1 MAAAGVPHAW
11 AGGILTVDLAAIR
24 ANWRLL
30 RDRAAGASCAAVVKA
45 DAYGLGVAPVAA
57 ALAAE
62 GCRHFFV
69 AHLQEGVNLRTV
81 LGQGPMIGVL
91 HGAPPGTEEEFGSY
105 DLVPVLNSRGQLES
119 WAARCRAEGRPLP
132 AILHVDTG
140 MSRLGLSPA
149 EVEAVAEDGALQAI
163 QLRYVMSHLACGE
176 EPDNPANAAQLAAF
190 AQHRSR
196 LPAAPASLASS
207 GGVFLGSDYHFDL
220 VRPGAALYGV
230 APVSG
235 QPNPMYQV
243 VRLQARVVQTREVPA
258 GTPVGYGHTAR
269 TASAAQLA
277 TVSVGYADGYFRSAS
292 NQGVA
297 YFGDTP
303 LPVVGRVSMDSI
315 ILDAGALPPGALGPD
330 ALVDLIGPRNS
341 VDAVAKAAGTIG
353 YEVLTNLGS
362 RFHRR
367 YIGA

>member
-1 MAAAGVPHAW
+1 MVVTGVPDAW

-45 DAYGLGVAPVAA
+45 EAYGLGAAPVAA

-69 AHLQEGVNLRTV
+69 AHLQEAVNLRTAI
-81 LGQGPMIGVL
+81 GQGPMIGVL
-91 HGAPPGTEEEFGSY
+91 HGPPPGTEEEFSTY
-105 DLVPVLNSRGQLES
+105 YLVPVLNSRGQLES
-119 WAARCRAEGRPLP
+119 WAALCRAGGRRLP

-140 MSRLGLSPA
+140 MSRLGLASA
-149 EVEAVAEDGALQAI
+149 DVEAVAEDGALQAI
-163 QLRYVMSHLACGE
+163 QLRCVMSHLACGE

-190 AQHRSR
+190 LQHRSR
-196 LPAAPASLASS
+196 LPAAPASLAASS
-207 GGVFLGSDYHFDL
+207 GIFLGSDYHFDL

-235 QPNPMYQV
+235 QPNPMHQV
-243 VRLQARVVQTREVPA
+243 VRLQARVLQTREVPA

-269 TASAAQLA
+269 TASAARLA
-277 TVSVGYADGYFRSAS
+277 TVSVGYVDGYFRSAS

-315 ILDAGALPPGALGPD
+315 ILDASALPPGALVPG
-330 ALVDLIGPRNS
+330 ALVDMIGPHNT
-341 VDAVAKAAGTIG
+341 VDAVAKSAGTIG
-353 YEVLTNLGS
+353 YEILTSLGP

-367 YIGA
+367 YVGA